1 MSRKA
6 SHVSNRLSVA
16 ACRLSPVDVSGR
28 SRPARKARFS
38 AVAAIVLFLCLIS
51 PAYSQITSLSQEEQA
66 PPTEENIIEKPR
78 RSQNLIKGL
87 RGIDS
92 LSLSKVTFT
101 SIIAPGFAQAYNRQY
116 WKIPALYAGGAAL
129 IYGGVRSRELY
140 RQTGNSK
147 YMSNSNIFYTGAGLL
162 YVGALLDGLA
172 NYKTRNEV
180 EPIKATLYSTFLPG
194 LGQAYNGEYWK
205 IPVIYGGFAFF
216 YYWFDLNNMQYTR
229 FRTAYQKESAYSQGV
244 STEQSEFGGRLSV
257 QSLKNYRDSFRRNR
271 DFAVLYLALF
281 YAVNVIDATV
291 FAQLSNFNVD
301 ENLSFNLAPAV
312 INSGMFAQHA
322 PALGLNLTVTMK

>member
-1 MSRKA
+1 MSRKKL
-6 SHVSNRLSVA
+6 SVRNRLSF
-16 ACRLSPVDVSGR
+16 
-28 SRPARKARFS
+28 ARVGVNPQTAHNAQNS
-38 AVAAIVLFLCLIS
+38 MIAAIVLFLCAVS
-51 PAYSQITSLSQEEQA
+51 SVYSQIPALSQAEQA
-66 PPTEENIIEKPR
+66 PPTEEKPVEKPR

-101 SIIAPGFAQAYNRQY
+101 SMIAPGFAQAYNRQY
-116 WKIPALYAGGAAL
+116 WKIPAIYAGGAAL
-129 IYGGVRSRELY
+129 IYGGIRSRELY
-140 RQTGNSK
+140 DRTGNSK
-147 YMSNSNIFYTGAGLL
+147 YLTNSKIFYAGTGLL
-162 YVGALLDGLA
+162 YVGALLDGLH
-172 NYKTRNEV
+172 NYKTHNEI

-205 IPVIYGGFAFF
+205 IPLIYSGFAFF
-216 YYWFDLNNMQYTR
+216 YYWFDLNSMQYNR
-229 FRTAYQKESAYSQGV
+229 FRTAYQKESDYSQGL

-271 DFAVLYLALF
+271 DYAVLYLALF
-281 YAVNVIDATV
+281 YAVNVVDATV

-301 ENLSFNLAPAV
+301 ENLAFRLSPAV
-312 INSGMFAQHA
+312 INSGLFAQQT